1 MKIRIKKTGQ
11 PEEVNISDLSMSIA
25 PNIFDAY
32 LNPSLLLPLVLG
44 NLLSPKLWALNAK
57 LIKRLKN
64 TPPPSEDQAQN
75 TAGPMAYIRAIQ
87 REIDRNFTHLQQNQL
102 MEIYGELDLTEEKNR
117 LGEENIVR
125 AMQALKNFYLSSLHV
140 ATIPE
145 DVTKSILTSL
155 EQQRFPAFSYAN
167 FDVIRANR
175 LAKGSRASAS
185 MGLTSCLDEVAIF
198 AALAMTLPP
207 GMIGNVVVLSFVSHY
222 TAFAWTQTDE
232 ICWFYGKNQFFS
244 QAQWKQLVDEEFN
257 GDAQRAFD
265 HRMMD
270 FDRITSVAGTFEFKT
285 GHTSITPDHIDAIVE
300 KLDQFFCCR
309 LSQVAAALEKTQTV
323 FPELAIT
330 PILRELLGT
339 QSIERARSRLSRSED
354 SSCLQVLYSYRSL
367 ELASLYPYL
376 QVARQNSQCKKL
388 GSAFNSIDEALE
400 LVRNIAGQH
409 SIFGDRLRIA
419 MPDETL
425 RLQTG
430 SDIDKALL
438 LHVLIE
444 HFHTA
449 SDHTIDVYT
458 LITQDDSF
466 VCFGD
471 FCLSLMSMRLTQPPT
486 LGVIMKFAD
495 PDRT

>member
-1 MKIRIKKTGQ
+1 
-11 PEEVNISDLSMSIA
+11 
-25 PNIFDAY
+25 
-32 LNPSLLLPLVLG
+32 
-44 NLLSPKLWALNAK
+44 
-57 LIKRLKN
+57 
-64 TPPPSEDQAQN
+64 
-75 TAGPMAYIRAIQ
+75 
-87 REIDRNFTHLQQNQL
+87 
-102 MEIYGELDLTEEKNR
+102 
-117 LGEENIVR
+117 
-125 AMQALKNFYLSSLHV
+125 
-140 ATIPE
+140 
-145 DVTKSILTSL
+145 
-155 EQQRFPAFSYAN
+155 
-167 FDVIRANR
+167 
-175 LAKGSRASAS
+175 
-185 MGLTSCLDEVAIF
+185 
-198 AALAMTLPP
+198 
-207 GMIGNVVVLSFVSHY
+207 
-222 TAFAWTQTDE
+222 
-232 ICWFYGKNQFFS
+232 
-244 QAQWKQLVDEEFN
+244 VDEEFN

-270 FDRITSVAGTFEFKT
+270 FDCMTSVAGTFEFKT
-285 GHTSITPDHIDAIVE
+285 GHTSITPDHINAIVE

-425 RLQTG
+425 RLETG

-444 HFHTA
+444 HFHAA
-449 SDHTIDVYT
+449 SDHTIKTYT

-471 FCLSLMSMRLTQPPT
+471 FCLSLMSMSLAQPPT
-486 LGVIMKFAD
+486 LGVIMRFAD